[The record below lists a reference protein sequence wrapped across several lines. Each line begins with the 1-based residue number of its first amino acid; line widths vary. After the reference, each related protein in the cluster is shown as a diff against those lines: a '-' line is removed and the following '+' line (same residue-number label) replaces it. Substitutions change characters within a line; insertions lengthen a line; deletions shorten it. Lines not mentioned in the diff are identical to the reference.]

1 MERRI
6 RILESRFCPPPAVM
20 LEGMARI
27 AAEGSGLDPDEVV
40 REAWAVL
47 AEIGGRPLPL
57 AETAAL
63 LGIDLAA
70 AEREHAQI
78 LARWEAMG

>member
-6 RILESRFCPPPAVM
+6 RSLESRFCPPAAAV
-20 LEGMARI
+20 LDAMART
-27 AAEGSGLDPDEVV
+27 AAECSGLDPDEVV
-40 REAWAVL
+40 REARVVL

-57 AETAAL
+57 AETAAA

-70 AEREHAQI
+70 VEREHAEI
-78 LARWEAMG
+78 LARWKAIR